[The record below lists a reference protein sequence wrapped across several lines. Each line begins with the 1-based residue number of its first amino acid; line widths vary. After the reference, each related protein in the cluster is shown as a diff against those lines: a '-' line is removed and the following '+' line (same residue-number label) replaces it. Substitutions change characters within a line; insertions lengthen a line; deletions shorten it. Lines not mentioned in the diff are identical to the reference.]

1 MTKILTAISL
11 LSLTAIASNAAGITP
26 AHPSGRL
33 TSDSTITLQEI
44 SISAFKQTGRMWSH
58 PVAETTISR
67 NQIEDYGIVTLKDA
81 SELTPNFY
89 IPAYGSRMTSS
100 IYVRGLGARID
111 QPVVGMNVDNVPILN
126 KDNFDFDLID
136 IQRIEVL
143 RGPQSTL
150 FGRNTMGGLVNI
162 YTLSPFSYQGI
173 RIMAEYGR
181 ANSIKQAAS
190 VYTAFSPKLAMGISA
205 YQTSSD
211 GFYRNTYTG
220 NKVDKERQTSL
231 RWKTAWRPS
240 TQWAVDNTA
249 SFTKSRQGGFPY
261 ASLATGQIA
270 HNDTCFYKRDGFT
283 DGLSVTWTGNNI
295 SVASAT
301 SLQYMKDNMTL
312 DQDFL
317 PDDYFTLSQRRREW
331 AVTQDFIVK
340 GSSDSYSWLAGLF
353 GFARFTYMDAPVRFK
368 QDGIERLILQH
379 RNEYNPD
386 YPIKWD
392 EDSFTLGSDFYLPAK
407 GIAIYHT
414 SDYTLG
420 RWKFTLG
427 MRVGHEKATM
437 RSHSRCNTSYTTFH
451 RLPDGTLET
460 YSNTPV
466 NIKTPLRLK
475 QEFTEIT
482 PKFAITYTLPGLNK
496 SIIYISAAKGYK
508 SGGYN
513 TQMFSDLLQQELM
526 ALMGISSSYSPKD
539 IVSYKPEKS
548 WNYELG
554 THLDLCN
561 GLLRLDAAA
570 FYISCRDQQLTTFP
584 NGSTTGR
591 IMTNAGRTRSFGC
604 EIAATAKPTD
614 RIRLNASWGHTNARF
629 TKYHNGVADMAGRR
643 LPYAPANTLFL
654 AASYTLPLSSSQL
667 SFSASLRGTGR
678 IYWDDSNTVSQ
689 PFYILPS
696 AYAEWSNSRVSIKLW
711 GENISNTKYNTF
723 YFVSIG
729 NAFVQKGNPWTAGL
743 TLRINIHISTTK

>member
-11 LSLTAIASNAAGITP
+11 LSIASNAAGITP

-270 HNDTCFYKRDGFT
+270 HNDT
-283 DGLSVTWTGNNI
+283 
-295 SVASAT
+295 
-301 SLQYMKDNMTL
+301 
-312 DQDFL
+312 
-317 PDDYFTLSQRRREW
+317 
-331 AVTQDFIVK
+331 
-340 GSSDSYSWLAGLF
+340 
-353 GFARFTYMDAPVRFK
+353 
-368 QDGIERLILQH
+368 
-379 RNEYNPD
+379 
-386 YPIKWD
+386 
-392 EDSFTLGSDFYLPAK
+392 
-407 GIAIYHT
+407 
-414 SDYTLG
+414 
-420 RWKFTLG
+420 
-427 MRVGHEKATM
+427 
-437 RSHSRCNTSYTTFH
+437 
-451 RLPDGTLET
+451 
-460 YSNTPV
+460 
-466 NIKTPLRLK
+466 
-475 QEFTEIT
+475 
-482 PKFAITYTLPGLNK
+482 
-496 SIIYISAAKGYK
+496 
-508 SGGYN
+508 
-513 TQMFSDLLQQELM
+513 
-526 ALMGISSSYSPKD
+526 
-539 IVSYKPEKS
+539 
-548 WNYELG
+548 
-554 THLDLCN
+554 
-561 GLLRLDAAA
+561 
-570 FYISCRDQQLTTFP
+570 
-584 NGSTTGR
+584 
-591 IMTNAGRTRSFGC
+591 
-604 EIAATAKPTD
+604 
-614 RIRLNASWGHTNARF
+614 
-629 TKYHNGVADMAGRR
+629 
-643 LPYAPANTLFL
+643 
-654 AASYTLPLSSSQL
+654 
-667 SFSASLRGTGR
+667 
-678 IYWDDSNTVSQ
+678 
-689 PFYILPS
+689 
-696 AYAEWSNSRVSIKLW
+696 
-711 GENISNTKYNTF
+711 
-723 YFVSIG
+723 
-729 NAFVQKGNPWTAGL
+729 
-743 TLRINIHISTTK
+743 